1 MTRFRTQFFRF
12 LFITILTLA
21 LSLSVKGAVQAQ
33 TRATT
38 TQTPSASSSTELDAT
53 ASARLEEDQRENRN
67 LTDVAPE
74 VQNKLTRLLQ
84 ETPVKPLSPLTFIQH
99 SIRRAVNEGVPPNLL
114 VLVLLFPVITA
125 FIAASRHIIGLE
137 GFGVY
142 TPAVLSVTLVS
153 TGIGTGLLL
162 FCIILIAA
170 SVGRTVL
177 RQFKL
182 QYLPRTA
189 LMLWFVSLTVFGLL
203 LISPALSSVNINLV
217 SLSIFPIL
225 VLVLL
230 SENFIEAQLAGSQSR
245 AIQLTLETIALAV
258 MCAMIM
264 RTSEV
269 QRFVILFPELTIIL
283 ILLADIA
290 VGRYTGLRLSEFLRF
305 KPIIDPEE

>member
-1 MTRFRTQFFRF
+1 MTDFLARFSRF
-12 LFITILTLA
+12 LIIFVIAFA
-21 LSLSVKGAVQAQ
+21 LSFTVVDAQ
-33 TRATT
+33 TRGRALESPAATT
-38 TQTPSASSSTELDAT
+38 AATPDASTSAQ
-53 ASARLEEDQRENRN
+53 LEEQRREENRN

-74 VQNKLTRLLQ
+74 VQNKLTKLLQ

-99 SIRRAVNEGVPPNLL
+99 AIRRAVNEGVPPNLL

-142 TPAVLSVTLVS
+142 TPAVLAVTLVS

-203 LISPALSSVNINLV
+203 LVSPALTNLNINLV
-217 SLSIFPIL
+217 SVSIFPIL
-225 VLVLL
+225 MLVLL

-245 AIQLTLETIALAV
+245 AIQLTLETMVLAV
-258 MCAMIM
+258 ICAMIM
-264 RTSEV
+264 RMSEV
-269 QRFVILFPELTIIL
+269 QRFVILYPELTIVL
-283 ILLADIA
+283 ILLGDIA